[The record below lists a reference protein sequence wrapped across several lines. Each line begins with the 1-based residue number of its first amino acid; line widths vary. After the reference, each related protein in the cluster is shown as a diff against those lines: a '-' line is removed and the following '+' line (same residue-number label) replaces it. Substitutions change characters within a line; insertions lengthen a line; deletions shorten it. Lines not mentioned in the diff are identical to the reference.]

1 MCGSHYSCLIDLE
14 IIQFNGE
21 LSKFQVTGHHKTRF
35 NSLYLVVLVVKISI
49 TKLIYWGY
57 VVMRAKTLV
66 LAMLDVKKLIIIN
79 HWCIVIGFT
88 TILQCMRVRGSTPL
102 CYHHDISHMSLI
114 WQVWVLSIM
123 NNLVISFCTTSK
135 VKFEQASI
143 EVINFSN

>member
-35 NSLYLVVLVVKISI
+35 NSLYLAVLVIIFI
-49 TKLIYWGY
+49 TKLIYWGC
-57 VVMRAKTLV
+57 VVMRAITLV
-66 LAMLDVKKLIIIN
+66 QAMLDVKKLIIIN
-79 HWCIVIGFT
+79 HWCIVIGFA
-88 TILQCMRVRGSTPL
+88 TILQCMRVRGRREL

-135 VKFEQASI
+135 VKFELDSI